1 MTLTCQRSFA
11 GLALALMLAAAS
23 TFAAHA
29 RGMMANAP
37 MHGAGGAGGPV
48 TMVICA
54 DGALVEIT
62 LNPSDESPEPP
73 AGTHTHC
80 LDCTLCFAA
89 GPEPAATR
97 PHPVERGARVR
108 PHAARRRVLRRLN
121 PRRARDPPE
130 PGALQT
136 R

>member
-1 MTLTCQRSFA
+1 MIDRGWKPAA
-11 GLALALMLAAAS
+11 GLALALMLAVAS
-23 TFAAHA
+23 TVAAHA
-29 RGMMANAP
+29 RGTMADAP
-37 MHGAGGAGGPV
+37 MHGTGGPV

-54 DGALVEIT
+54 NGALVEIA
-62 LNPSDESPEPP
+62 LNPNGESQEAP

-80 LDCTLCFAA
+80 PDCMLCFAA
-89 GPEPAATR
+89 GPEPAAAR
-97 PHPVERGARVR
+97 PHPAERGTRVR